1 MTDLRIDYAALGV
14 SARDV
19 REIAG
24 RFGEATGR
32 REAAQDCWGSDR
44 VRDAMETFEQSW
56 RRHRRLLAEELE
68 EFAGRVETAVTAFQK
83 TDGALGTALEQA
95 GERSTAPAPHV
106 WGPR

>member
-1 MTDLRIDYAALGV
+1 MTDLRIDYAALGA

-24 RFGEATGR
+24 KFGEATGR

-56 RRHRRLLAEELE
+56 RRHRRLLSEDLDK
-68 EFAGRVETAVTAFQK
+68 FAGKVDAAVTAFQK
-83 TDGALGTALEQA
+83 ADGALGTALEQA
-95 GERSTAPAPHV
+95 GKGSTPALQ
-106 WGPR
+106 PRVSS